1 MSPSIRA
8 HLAVSPCVAAAL
20 LLQIT
25 AAVAQPSQEQQ
36 NALRSNCRSDFMSHC
51 SSVKPGGI
59 EALQCLQ
66 RNVAKLSPGCQS
78 AVNALKPPAAPPQQ
92 VTAPAAPAASP
103 PAAPATQ
110 PATRARPAAAPSAP
124 AASRAQRPATK
135 QQTATAPPAPATAAS
150 PMPTAEQQSA
160 IKFTCRRDF
169 IVNCRGVTPGGP
181 DALTCL
187 QRHAATLSQDCK
199 TSIAAIGEAAPAA
212 AGTSAEAAPPPRL
225 RPVGPLRRGIRDR
238 MMER

>member
-1 MSPSIRA
+1 MPA
-8 HLAVSPCVAAAL
+8 AQCGEALAGVPERGECAQTAGRTAAAGNRAGGACCL
-20 LLQIT
+20 T
-25 AAVAQPSQEQQ
+25 A
-36 NALRSNCRSDFMSHC
+36 
-51 SSVKPGGI
+51 GG
-59 EALQCLQ
+59 ACH
-66 RNVAKLSPGCQS
+66 
-78 AVNALKPPAAPPQQ
+78 
-92 VTAPAAPAASP
+92 
-103 PAAPATQ
+103 
-110 PATRARPAAAPSAP
+110 
-124 AASRAQRPATK
+124 
-135 QQTATAPPAPATAAS
+135 AS

-199 TSIAAIGEAAPAA
+199 TSIAAIGEAPPVA